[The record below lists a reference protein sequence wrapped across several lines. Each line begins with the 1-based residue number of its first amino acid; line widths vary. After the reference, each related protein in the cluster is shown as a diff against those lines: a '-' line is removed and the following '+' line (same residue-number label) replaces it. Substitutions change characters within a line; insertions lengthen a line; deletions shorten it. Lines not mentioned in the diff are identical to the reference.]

1 MFTMQTDEEP
11 IDVVLGGT
19 ASHTVH
25 KIDGEAN
32 TKKAFSKISRV
43 LSEDD
48 LKSPGTQRLLLGEID
63 QFEECKKQLD
73 KYKDLYYKKDADCK
87 VYQEKLKSNAT
98 LEVASGSLLAIG
110 PALMSMSISVVDK
123 NGEWYY
129 ISTILLVIGVIMLLC
144 GIITKILKQYL

>member
-1 MFTMQTDEEP
+1 MKTDEEP
-11 IDVVLGGT
+11 VDVVSGETILPT
-19 ASHTVH
+19 IS
-25 KIDGEAN
+25 KIDGEGN
-32 TKKAFSKISRV
+32 TKKAFSKISRE

-63 QFEECKKQLD
+63 QYEECKKQLD

-123 NGEWYY
+123 DGKWYY
-129 ISTILLVIGVIMLLC
+129 ISSILLVIGIIMLLC